1 MTPLKWLLSLGILF
15 LLVIGGA
22 KFVEPMPAP
31 SSVAQVAGES
41 VAQPAAVKI
50 LVDDGK
56 RIQAFYELESK
67 RIGAVDP
74 NPGETKNRLEVM
86 ARDLTPGEILWL
98 EAEAVNPKVSGDG
111 RFFAT
116 YLLALSL
123 KPEAMAALG
132 NLAISPV
139 PDSKNKGRVELERQ
153 IRAQAIEGLGRAKA
167 RDPLLDVV
175 EKQSDEFL
183 RDRAHR
189 ALHEVSGGKTV
200 EEQDR
205 EGLTK
210 LLYKK

>member
-1 MTPLKWLLSLGILF
+1 MTPLKWLLSLGFLF
-15 LLVIGGA
+15 LLVVGGA

-31 SSVAQVAGES
+31 SSVTQVAAV
-41 VAQPAAVKI
+41 VAAPAPAVKI

-74 NPGETKNRLEVM
+74 NPEETKKRLEVM

-98 EAEAVNPKVSGDG
+98 EAEAVNPKVNGDG

-116 YLLALSL
+116 YLLALCS
-123 KPEAMAALG
+123 KPEAMVALG
-132 NLAISPV
+132 KLAISPV

-175 EKQSDEFL
+175 EKQPDEFL

-189 ALHEVSGGKTV
+189 ALYEARGGKKV

-205 EGLTK
+205 EGLEK